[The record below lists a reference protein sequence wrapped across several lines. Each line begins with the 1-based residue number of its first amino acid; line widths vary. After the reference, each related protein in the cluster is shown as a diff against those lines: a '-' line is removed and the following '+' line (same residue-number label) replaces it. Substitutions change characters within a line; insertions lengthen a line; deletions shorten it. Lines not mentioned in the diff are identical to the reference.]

1 MLSLF
6 CMIVQGQTHMKFMG
20 IPLNGNVE
28 SFTQKLKAKGLTC
41 DVAKTK
47 ASPSGVKIYKGL
59 FMGEDSEF
67 MIFFNPKDKN
77 VFAVEVSLDYSS
89 LELAKTLFANILKQL
104 KEKYSKAVVDVLKDS
119 DGNAEGFQFYVS
131 DAEEKKMLGIIMQK
145 LIRPDGI
152 LQRKY
157 LISLFYGDVEN
168 FKKSENK
175 NYDDL

>member
-1 MLSLF
+1 
-6 CMIVQGQTHMKFMG
+6 V
-20 IPLNGNVE
+20 P
-28 SFTQKLKAKGLTC
+28 
-41 DVAKTK
+41 
-47 ASPSGVKIYKGL
+47 
-59 FMGEDSEF
+59 
-67 MIFFNPKDKN
+67 
-77 VFAVEVSLDYSS
+77 
-89 LELAKTLFANILKQL
+89 
-104 KEKYSKAVVDVLKDS
+104 
-119 DGNAEGFQFYVS
+119 